1 MFHQIINANKTRN
14 NDCLL
19 VRLVYKLSQSNTD
32 WVKYAN
38 TNFSML
44 SLSLIKSNYSST
56 YPYIY
61 YYLYMYIRLYAMP
74 PQNVV
79 VFGIC
84 FLGTIRRKTSY
95 NLYIFVFKIICVS
108 LENNFSNKHFNVL
121 RVLDNCRRR
130 AFMFIF
136 DMNIK
141 PIWMSG
147 RCILQ
152 ILLL

>member
-1 MFHQIINANKTRN
+1 
-14 NDCLL
+14 
-19 VRLVYKLSQSNTD
+19 
-32 WVKYAN
+32 
-38 TNFSML
+38 
-44 SLSLIKSNYSST
+44 
-56 YPYIY
+56 
-61 YYLYMYIRLYAMP
+61 MP

-141 PIWMSG
+141 PI
-147 RCILQ
+147 
-152 ILLL
+152 